1 MNSDIKNVLP
11 RDAAT
16 IDQITQMAG
25 FQAAAGAVKFREHLS
40 KDDGRLVEA
49 WSGMGWYE
57 KDTASFALLAAK
69 IIQSGYSV
77 NTLTARL
84 RVLALL
90 KIIRPTS
97 TGGRIAKTPPE
108 GSPFGDMWPHQRL
121 GYKTWSEFVLGPG
134 AGISAADGS
143 YIKGPGLDFGQG
155 IRDDDPD
162 ADEKRDRALKY
173 ERDLFRGYQRLM
185 DLMPETALP
194 HSAEDLQ
201 THFRVKLGGELTV
214 KAIEELGQKGTT
226 GRTLSDPGEEPVKP
240 KRRVIS
246 QDPEKA
252 AVTVQQ
258 AAETTDNPEA
268 YIRKIAEIIQP
279 PAPDPVD
286 CLAELVERHDNA
298 FLRQLVNALS
308 DYLETH

>member
-1 MNSDIKNVLP
+1 MTPDIKNLLP

-40 KDDGRLVEA
+40 KDDGQLVEA

-69 IIQSGYSV
+69 TIQSGYSV

-90 KIIRPTS
+90 KIIRPNGS
-97 TGGRIAKTPPE
+97 GGRMPKAPPE

-121 GYKTWSEFVLGPG
+121 GYKTWGEFVLGPG
-134 AGISAADGS
+134 AGISASDGS
-143 YIKGPGLDFGQG
+143 YIKGPGLGFGQG

-162 ADEKRDRALKY
+162 ADEKRQRALKY
-173 ERDLFRGYQRLM
+173 EQDLFRGYQRLM
-185 DLMPETALP
+185 DLMPETVLP

-201 THFRVKLGGELTV
+201 SHFRVKLGGELTV
-214 KAIEELGQKGTT
+214 EAIRELGNKDLAGTT
-226 GRTLSDPGEEPVKP
+226 LSEEDEPAKP
-240 KRRVIS
+240 KRRRVIS

-268 YIRKIAEIIQP
+268 YIRKVAEIIRP
-279 PAPDPVD
+279 SAPDPVD

-298 FLRQLVNALS
+298 FLHQLLNALS
-308 DYLETH
+308 DYLVSH

>member
-11 RDAAT
+11 QDAAT

-25 FQAAAGAVKFREHLS
+25 FQAAAGAAKFKDHLS
-40 KDDGRLVEA
+40 KDDGRLLDA
-49 WSGMGWYE
+49 WSGMSWYE

-69 IIQSGYSV
+69 TIQSGYSI

-90 KIIRPTS
+90 KIIRPS
-97 TGGRIAKTPPE
+97 GSGGRMPKAPPE

-121 GYKTWSEFVLGPG
+121 GYKTWGEFVLGPP
-134 AGISAADGS
+134 AGISGSDGAF
-143 YIKGPGLDFGQG
+143 IKGPGLGFGHG
-155 IRDDDPD
+155 IKDDDPD
-162 ADEKRDRALKY
+162 ADEKRQRALKY
-173 ERDLFRGYQRLM
+173 EQDLFRGYQRLM
-185 DLMPETALP
+185 DLLPDTALP

-201 THFRVKLGGELTV
+201 THFRASLGGDLTV
-214 KAIEELGQKGTT
+214 EAIRELGNKDLAGTT
-226 GRTLSDPGEEPVKP
+226 LSEEDEPEKP
-240 KRRVIS
+240 KRVRRIS

-286 CLAELVERHDNA
+286 CLAELVKRHDNA
-298 FLRQLVNALS
+298 FLHQLSNALS
-308 DYLETH
+308 DYLESH